1 MPYFKWRG
9 VTIVGDWRT
18 GKQFAPSHQH
28 LDAHLLKKQI
38 ALIESWPVTSRWF
51 LRSVSRADTIQFFRQ
66 LSVLIQAGILLPEAL
81 AIAGAQLSNPRLQ
94 EVVYAVADAVQGGS
108 SFGNALQRYP
118 KVFSKIMVQL
128 VQAGEES
135 GKLAPAL
142 QALSDHLEATHDLY
156 SRIRAALMM
165 PVVTFLFFC
174 AIVSGMFVF
183 ILPRFEHIFA
193 SMKVPIPPLTQTLLS
208 ISAFMRSGSM
218 LMLLGVC
225 VLIIFSLWLFKR
237 TTQGKNML
245 DAFWL
250 KVPFVGGL
258 LCSRF
263 TAYFFHSVGMLLEG
277 GMPLVPALSV
287 VRQSIG
293 NVVFAQQVAQVQKRV
308 DAGESLSDAL
318 AESDEGLFSPEAIA
332 MVLVGQ
338 ESSSLP
344 MVLKRVAAAQREQIR
359 SRLTSATVLVQPL
372 LMVLL
377 GLLVALLIFAIY
389 TPIFNLSYAI

>member
-18 GKQFAPSHQH
+18 GRQFAPSHQH
-28 LDAHLLKKQI
+28 LDAQLLKKQI
-38 ALIESWPVTSRWF
+38 ALIESVPVASRWF

-94 EVVYAVADAVQGGS
+94 EVVYAVADAVQGGN
-108 SFGNALQRYP
+108 SFGDALQRYP

-193 SMKVPIPPLTQTLLS
+193 SMKVPVPPLTRTLLS
-208 ISAFMRSGSM
+208 ISAFMRSSSM
-218 LMLLGVC
+218 LILLGIG

-250 KVPFVGGL
+250 KVPFAGGL

-293 NVVFAQQVAQVQKRV
+293 NVVFAQQIAQVQKRV

-359 SRLTSATVLVQPL
+359 SRLTAATALVQPL

>member
-1 MPYFKWRG
+1 
-9 VTIVGDWRT
+9 
-18 GKQFAPSHQH
+18 
-28 LDAHLLKKQI
+28 
-38 ALIESWPVTSRWF
+38 
-51 LRSVSRADTIQFFRQ
+51 
-66 LSVLIQAGILLPEAL
+66 
-81 AIAGAQLSNPRLQ
+81 
-94 EVVYAVADAVQGGS
+94 
-108 SFGNALQRYP
+108 
-118 KVFSKIMVQL
+118 
-128 VQAGEES
+128 
-135 GKLAPAL
+135 
-142 QALSDHLEATHDLY
+142 
-156 SRIRAALMM
+156 M

-193 SMKVPIPPLTQTLLS
+193 SMKVPIPPLTRTLLS

-218 LMLLGVC
+218 LILLAIGVF
-225 VLIIFSLWLFKR
+225 IIFSLWLFKR

-250 KVPFVGGL
+250 KVPFAGGL

-293 NVVFAQQVAQVQKRV
+293 NVVFAQHIAQVQKRV

-359 SRLTSATVLVQPL
+359 SRLTAATALVQPL

>member
-38 ALIESWPVTSRWF
+38 ALIESWPVATRWF
-51 LRSVSRADTIQFFRQ
+51 LRPVSRADTIQFFRQ

-81 AIAGAQLSNPRLQ
+81 VIAGAQVSNPRLQ
-94 EVVYAVADAVQGGS
+94 EVVYAVADAVQGGV
-108 SFGNALQRYP
+108 SFGDALQRYP

-142 QALSDHLEATHDLY
+142 QALCDHLEATHDLY

-165 PVVTFLFFC
+165 PIVTFLFFC
-174 AIVSGMFVF
+174 SIVSVMFVV

-193 SMKVPIPPLTQTLLS
+193 SMKVPIPPLTRTLLS
-208 ISAFMRSGSM
+208 ISSFMRSGSM
-218 LMLLGVC
+218 LVLAGLIT
-225 VLIIFSLWLFKR
+225 LIIVCLWLLKR
-237 TTQGKNML
+237 THKGKTMF

-250 KVPFVGGL
+250 KVPFIGGL
-258 LCSRF
+258 LRYRF
-263 TAYFFHSVGMLLEG
+263 TAYFFHSLGMLLEG
-277 GMPLVPALSV
+277 GMQLVPALAV

-293 NVVFAQQVAQVQKRV
+293 NAVFEKQVAVVQNRV

-318 AESDEGLFSPEAIA
+318 AESDDGLFSSEAIA

-359 SRLTSATVLVQPL
+359 SKLTTATTLVQPL
-372 LMVLL
+372 LMVFL

-389 TPIFNLSYAI
+389 TPIFNLSYAV